1 MPSTL
6 QCGAC
11 GSRYRLASWPLQPVR
26 CKCGLGARLP
36 PSEDMVPTLPPLPPR
51 AVPAPRPGTAWEQAL
66 HDGKPDTPAA
76 FSMRFDAEKFA
87 LPPAF
92 DRLLS
97 LDLVHEIEPHD
108 YQVATALKVLR
119 ELGGRA
125 LLADEVGLGKTIE
138 AGFIIKEMIVRGLT
152 RRVLVLAPASLVSQW
167 RDEMET
173 KFDLEF
179 HIPTD
184 ASEWSKRLVVASI
197 DSAKGARNQQAL
209 LKMQHELVIV
219 DEAHNLKNHRTQNWK
234 LVNALRKKFLLL
246 LSATPIQ
253 NDLIELF
260 NMITLLRPG
269 QLFTL
274 GQFKDAFLDPKDPRK
289 CKDPERLKLLL
300 KAVMVRN
307 RRTEVGIQF
316 VPRRAATVNVDL
328 EPEERRVYDLAT
340 RFVRSPEFA
349 QVYEDNA
356 RLVAMAI
363 LKQVSSSVQSLAFT
377 VDEKL
382 APRAKDGPAAKAI
395 AELRDACHAVKKVGK
410 AERLC
415 DQLRQDAEKCIVF
428 TQYRRTQTMLEERLK
443 LADVSFVSFHGE
455 MSRPEKDAAV
465 AAFRSDRRVL
475 IATESAGQGVNLQ
488 HCRRIVNYDL
498 PWNPMRVEQ
507 RIGRVHRL
515 GQTQEVQVVNLIAK
529 DTLEVAL
536 LDLLDRKIELFRLIV
551 GELDMILGR
560 TRVEDDLLD
569 IYLGSKND
577 DEFKKR
583 VDKYGDDLVA
593 LRKDYE
599 AAKALDARVLDGVG
613 GGGKAP
619 APPTPTPALVVAAAP
634 AKKAP

>member
-1 MPSTL
+1 MPATL

-11 GSRYRLASWPLQPVR
+11 GARYRLPNWPLQPVR

-36 PSEDMVPTLPPLPPR
+36 PSEDMLVMLPPLPPR
-51 AVPAPRPGTAWEQAL
+51 PIPSAPPGSAWEQAL

-76 FSMRFDAEKFA
+76 FGIRYDAEKFA

-108 YQVATALKVLR
+108 YQVATALRVLR

-138 AGFIIKEMIVRGLT
+138 AGFIIKEMIVRGLA

-173 KFDLEF
+173 KFDLAF
-179 HIPTD
+179 HIPED
-184 ASEWSKRLVVASI
+184 PSEWSRRLVVASI

-253 NDLIELF
+253 NDLIELY

-269 QLFTL
+269 QLYTL
-274 GQFKDAFLDPKDPRK
+274 GQFRDAFVDAKDARK

-349 QVYEDNA
+349 QVYEDNS

-363 LKQVSSSVQSLAFT
+363 LKQVGSSAQSLAFT

-395 AELRDACHAVKKVGK
+395 AELREACHAVKKVAK

-415 DQLRQDAEKCIVF
+415 DVLKQDAEKCIVF
-428 TQYRRTQTMLEERLK
+428 TQYRRTQNMLEERLK
-443 LADVSFVSFHGE
+443 RENVSCVVFHGE
-455 MSRPEKDAAV
+455 MSRTEKDAAIT
-465 AAFRSDRRVL
+465 AFRGDARVL

-515 GQTQEVQVVNLIAK
+515 GQTKEVQVVNLIAK

-536 LDLLDRKIELFRLIV
+536 LVLLDSKIELFRLIV

-569 IYLGSKND
+569 IYLGSRD
-577 DEFKKR
+577 DAEFAKR
-583 VDKYGDDLVA
+583 LDKYGDDLKGM
-593 LRKDYE
+593 RKEYE
-599 AAKALDARVLDGVG
+599 DAKALDARVLDGVG
-613 GGGKAP
+613 GGAQAP
-619 APPTPTPALVVAAAP
+619 AAAGLLPAAP
-634 AKKAP
+634 ARS

>member
-1 MPSTL
+1 MPATL

-11 GSRYRLASWPLQPVR
+11 GSRYRLPSWPLQPVR

-36 PSEDMVPTLPPLPPR
+36 PAEDMLVTLPPLPPR
-51 AVPAPRPGTAWEQAL
+51 PIPAAPPGSAWEKAL
-66 HDGKPDTPAA
+66 QDGKPDTPAA
-76 FSMRFDAEKFA
+76 FAIRYDAERLA

-97 LDLVHEIEPHD
+97 LDFVHEIEPHE

-138 AGFIIKEMIVRGLT
+138 AGFIIKEMIVRGLA

-179 HIPTD
+179 HIPED
-184 ASEWSKRLVVASI
+184 PSEWSRRLVVASI

-253 NDLIELF
+253 NDLIELY

-274 GQFKDAFLDPKDPRK
+274 GQFKDAFTDSKDRRK
-289 CKDPERLKLLL
+289 CKDPERLKQLL

-328 EPEERRVYDLAT
+328 EPEERRVYDLVT

-349 QVYEDNA
+349 QVYEDNS

-363 LKQVSSSVQSLAFT
+363 LKQVGSSPQSLAFT
-377 VDEKL
+377 VEEKL
-382 APRAKDGPAAKAI
+382 SPRAKEGPAAKAI
-395 AELRDACHAVKKVGK
+395 AELGAACAAVKKVAK

-415 DQLRQDAEKCIVF
+415 DVLRQDAEKCIVF
-428 TQYRRTQTMLEERLK
+428 TQYRRTQNMLEERLK
-443 LADVSFVSFHGE
+443 RDNVSCAVFHGE

-465 AAFRSDRRVL
+465 AAFRGDARVL

-515 GQTQEVQVVNLIAK
+515 GQTKEVQVVNMIAK

-569 IYLGSKND
+569 IYLGSKD
-577 DEFKKR
+577 DAEFTKR
-583 VDKYGDDLVA
+583 VDKYGDDLKG
-593 LRKDYE
+593 LRKEYE
-599 AAKALDARVLDGVG
+599 DAKALDARVLDGVG

-619 APPTPTPALVVAAAP
+619 VPASAVPAAP
-634 AKKAP
+634 QKQ

>member
-1 MPSTL
+1 MPATL

-11 GSRYRLASWPLQPVR
+11 GARYRLPSWPLQPVR
-26 CKCGLGARLP
+26 CKCGLGAKLP
-36 PSEDMVPTLPPLPPR
+36 PSEDMLATLPPLPPR
-51 AVPAPRPGTAWEQAL
+51 PLPAPKPGTAWEAAL
-66 HDGKPDTPAA
+66 HEGRADAPEA
-76 FSMRFDAEKFA
+76 FLTRFHAERLA

-138 AGFIIKEMIVRGLT
+138 AGFIIKEMLVRGLT
-152 RRVLVLAPASLVSQW
+152 RRVLVLAPASLVTQW
-167 RDEMET
+167 RDEMEA

-179 HIPTD
+179 AIPED
-184 ASEWSKRLVVASI
+184 ESEWKKRLVVASI

-253 NDLIELF
+253 NDLVELY

-269 QLFTL
+269 QLYTL
-274 GQFKDAFLDPKDPRK
+274 GQFKEAFLDTKDRRK
-289 CKDPERLKLLL
+289 CKDPERLKQLL

-349 QVYEDNA
+349 QVYADNS

-363 LKQVSSSVQSLAFT
+363 LKQVGSSPQSLAFT

-382 APRAKDGPAAKAI
+382 TPRAKDGPAARAI

-415 DQLRQDAEKCIVF
+415 DVLRQDAEKCIVF
-428 TQYRRTQTMLEERLK
+428 TQYRRTQQMLEERLTREG
-443 LADVSFVSFHGE
+443 VSCVSFHGE
-455 MSRPEKDAAV
+455 MSRPEKDRAV
-465 AAFRSDRRVL
+465 AEFRGEKRVL
-475 IATESAGQGVNLQ
+475 VATESAGQGVNLQ

-515 GQTQEVQVVNLIAK
+515 GQTKEVQVANMIAK

-551 GELDMILGR
+551 GELDMILGK

-569 IYLGSKND
+569 IYLGSKD
-577 DEFKKR
+577 DEEFRKR
-583 VDKYGDDLVA
+583 VDKYGDDLKG
-593 LRKDYE
+593 LRREYE
-599 AAKALDARVLDGVG
+599 EAKALDARVLDGVG
-613 GGGKAP
+613 GG
-619 APPTPTPALVVAAAP
+619 AAP
-634 AKKAP
+634 VPPPAGTRA

>member
-1 MPSTL
+1 MVSTL

-11 GSRYRLASWPLQPVR
+11 GSRYRLPHWPVQPVR

-51 AVPAPRPGTAWEQAL
+51 PMPAPRPESAWEQAL
-66 HDGKPDTPAA
+66 QDGKPDTPAA
-76 FSMRFDAEKFA
+76 FLMRYAAELNA

-97 LDLVHEIEPHD
+97 LDFVHEIEPHD

-138 AGFIIKEMIVRGLT
+138 AGFIIKEMIVRGLA

-179 HIPTD
+179 HIPED
-184 ASEWSKRLVVASI
+184 SSDWSKRLVVASI
-197 DSAKGARNQQAL
+197 DSAKGARNQAAL
-209 LKMQHELVIV
+209 LKIQHELVIV

-253 NDLIELF
+253 NDLVELY
-260 NMITLLRPG
+260 NLITLLRPG
-269 QLFTL
+269 QLYTL
-274 GQFKDAFLDPKDPRK
+274 GQFRDTFVDPKDPRK
-289 CKDPERLKLLL
+289 CKDAERLKQLL

-316 VPRRAATVNVDL
+316 VARRAVTVNVDL
-328 EPEERRVYDLAT
+328 EPEERRVYELVT
-340 RFVRSPEFA
+340 RFVRSPQFA
-349 QVYEDNA
+349 DVYKDNS

-363 LKQVSSSVQSLAFT
+363 LKQLGSSPQSLAFT
-377 VDEKL
+377 VAEKL
-382 APRAKDGPAAKAI
+382 APRAKDGPGAAPI
-395 AELRDACHAVKKVGK
+395 AEIQAACAAVKKVGK

-415 DQLRQDAEKCIVF
+415 DVLKQDAEKCIVF
-428 TQYRRTQTMLEERLK
+428 TQYRRTQQMLEERLK
-443 LADVSFVSFHGE
+443 REGVSCVAFHGE
-455 MSRPEKDAAV
+455 MSRAEKDAAI
-465 AAFRSDRRVL
+465 AAFRGDQRVL
-475 IATESAGQGVNLQ
+475 VATESAGQGVNLQ

-498 PWNPMRVEQ
+498 PWNPMKVEQ

-515 GQTQEVQVVNLIAK
+515 GQTKEVQVVNMIAK
-529 DTLEVAL
+529 ETLEVAL

-569 IYLGSKND
+569 IYLAAKD
-577 DEFKKR
+577 DKEFTAKL
-583 VDKYGDDLVA
+583 DKYGNDLVSM
-593 LRKDYE
+593 RRDYE
-599 AAKALDARVLDGVG
+599 KAKALDAAVLDGVG
-613 GGGKAP
+613 GGGKV
-619 APPTPTPALVVAAAP
+619 PPVAAA
-634 AKKAP
+634 AAAVVVKDIK